1 MVGGASCINVIPGWW
16 GGGRAVLMSFLDG
29 GGGAV
34 LMSFLDG
41 GGSCINVIP
50 GWGELY

>member
-16 GGGRAVLMSFLDG
+16 